1 MHLERCLR
9 LLPHHNDGGGF
20 FVAVFEKLAEHAAE
34 AGVPPTDEP
43 NPNPN
48 PNPSPKPNPSPS
60 PSPNPNPYPN
70 PNQVAAWQLHGLA
83 LSGCER
89 HAEAAARCSLVR
101 ARVTG

>member
-60 PSPNPNPYPN
+60 PNPSPNPNRRHLLAHASLP
-70 PNQVAAWQLHGLA
+70 VHAALLHCAPAA
-83 LSGCER
+83 LPPS
-89 HAEAAARCSLVR
+89 ARPSS
-101 ARVTG
+101 